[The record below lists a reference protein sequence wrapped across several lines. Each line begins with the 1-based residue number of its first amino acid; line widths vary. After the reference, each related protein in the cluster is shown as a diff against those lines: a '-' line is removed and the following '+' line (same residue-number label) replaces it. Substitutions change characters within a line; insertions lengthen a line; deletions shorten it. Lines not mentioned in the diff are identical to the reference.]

1 MQTFKERELY
11 AILPSASVFLLVIE
25 QNDKKVTF
33 MQLPDRYKVE
43 LDNEELNSFLQ
54 IRQLDYIEQ
63 LPSDVFEVCAAN
75 II

>member
-25 QNDKKVTF
+25 QSDKKVTF
-33 MQLPDRYKVE
+33 MQIPDRYKVE

>member
-1 MQTFKERELY
+1 
-11 AILPSASVFLLVIE
+11 
-25 QNDKKVTF
+25 